1 MTRARFAIPL
11 LVACSVF
18 AAPHAAAQDSSSQRR
33 PLDGEVIGS
42 EAFLGAHPDLK
53 YRLLGLQHYGKGD
66 WARALEDFRRAARYG
81 DKPAQGMI
89 GEMHWNG
96 EGVAVDRALA
106 YAWMDIAAER
116 GYPLLL
122 AKRERYWG
130 QLDETERARA
140 VEVGTGMYTEFG
152 DPAAKPRL
160 ERLLRQARRNT
171 TGSRV
176 GSVGSLVIYIP
187 TPAGMRQVDGSTFYQ
202 DKYWKPE
209 QYWTW
214 QDHDWKAPPRGE
226 VSVGEILTDT
236 RTVLPDDD
244 APAGDPPR

>member
-116 GYPLLL
+116 AYPLLL
-122 AKRERYWG
+122 AKREHYWAE
-130 QLDETERARA
+130 LDESERAPSRPAPRCTRNSATRRPSPASSACSARRA
-140 VEVGTGMYTEFG
+140 GTR
-152 DPAAKPRL
+152 PAA
-160 ERLLRQARRNT
+160 A
-171 TGSRV
+171 
-176 GSVGSLVIYIP
+176 SVRS
-187 TPAGMRQVDGSTFYQ
+187 AAS
-202 DKYWKPE
+202 
-209 QYWTW
+209 
-214 QDHDWKAPPRGE
+214 
-226 VSVGEILTDT
+226 
-236 RTVLPDDD
+236 
-244 APAGDPPR
+244 

>member
-1 MTRARFAIPL
+1 M
-11 LVACSVF
+11 
-18 AAPHAAAQDSSSQRR
+18 
-33 PLDGEVIGS
+33 IGS
-42 EAFLGAHPDLK
+42 EAFLGAHPYLK
-53 YRLLGLQHYGKGD
+53 YRLRGLQHYGNGD
-66 WARALEDFRRAARYG
+66 WTRALEDFRRAARYG

-116 GYPLLL
+116 AYPLLL
-122 AKRERYWG
+122 AKREHYWAE
-130 QLDETERARA
+130 LDESERARA
-140 VEVGTGMYTEFG
+140 IEAGTAMYEEFG

-214 QDHDWKAPPRGE
+214 QDHDWKAPPRGT
-226 VSVGEILTDT
+226 VSVGDVLTD
-236 RTVLPDDD
+236 PDAADVQPDED
-244 APAGDPPR
+244 APPAEPPR